1 MREIHAQKKSFDA
14 ETRKSLRKLSFAPV
28 GPRYAKRK
36 LSVKR
41 WSEEFYEAFMNEHDQ
56 TTQPPIISGIP
67 NPPAP
72 ANPPKPLSWWLRK
85 LFACNP
91 FYLVSAALL
100 LFGCYRISID
110 ATFLK
115 KEAAQLA
122 FNYSSVQFYEI
133 LLVFTAI
140 FLARHR
146 IWYDSTLLVGLENL
160 LVFVPFILI
169 SQAALIDSAMAQVMC
184 VVGGVIAVMRFGS
197 LKRYFAQLNLP
208 YRVLG
213 LGLFLLS
220 LNVALPLIFRH
231 FGESKIGI
239 NIESGAAYEMNEYT
253 WLLILP
259 AAFALANFLPHV
271 REIGS
276 LLPQRRWLPVGL
288 FSLWLA
294 VTSVHVYSL
303 GYVYDFKLR
312 GELLAPALW
321 VLAWTAYR
329 VCSASSA
336 LSVSRL
342 KNALAF
348 PPMLIPLLASSPGA
362 NKTFLTLIALNICIH
377 TGICFFGRS
386 NRFARHLVFASTLM
400 LLTGLPETWMQSISP
415 ELNRARCI
423 VSGAMAYLIL
433 WSVLLRNPK
442 LAIVGSIAFGSAV
455 MALFGNHAGAIHWA
469 LQSGLAFLLLHS
481 LRWND
486 AEHQGAG
493 AVRVVAG
500 LVWVAH
506 SLVWMYSGEGKLW
519 MPCIPGAIVL
529 GIYSAVQIFRGK
541 CNQFVVPA
549 AATLVIL
556 SGPGTVTAD
565 GVRAMP
571 IGLLA
576 VIGSFLLFGCGTIA
590 ALTRHRWHRNGYHVP
605 QVQNIRTAEP

>member
-1 MREIHAQKKSFDA
+1 
-14 ETRKSLRKLSFAPV
+14 
-28 GPRYAKRK
+28 
-36 LSVKR
+36 
-41 WSEEFYEAFMNEHDQ
+41 MNEQ
-56 TTQPPIISGIP
+56 NQPTQPPIISAIP
-67 NPPAP
+67 DPITPSK
-72 ANPPKPLSWWLRK
+72 PPKPFSWWLRK

-91 FYLVSAALL
+91 FYLASAALL

-115 KEAAQLA
+115 KEAVQLV

-133 LLVFTAI
+133 LLVITAI
-140 FLARHR
+140 FLARRR
-146 IWYDSTLLVGLENL
+146 IWYDSTLLVGLENM

-169 SQAALIDSAMAQVMC
+169 SQAALIDSAMARVMC
-184 VVGGVIAVMRFGS
+184 AVGAVIAVMRFGG
-197 LKRYFAQLNLP
+197 LKTFFAQLNLP

-213 LGLFLLS
+213 LGFVPLA
-220 LNVALPLIFRH
+220 LNVALPLIYRH
-231 FGESKIGI
+231 FGETKIGI

-259 AAFALANFLPHV
+259 AVFALANFLPHA
-271 REIGS
+271 RETGS
-276 LLPQRRWLPVGL
+276 LLPQHRWLPAGL

-321 VLAWTAYR
+321 VLAGTAYR

-342 KNALAF
+342 KNAVAI
-348 PPMLIPLLASSPGA
+348 PPLVIPLLASSPGG
-362 NKTFLTLIALNICIH
+362 NKTFLILIALNICIQ
-377 TGICFFGRS
+377 TGICFFERN

-400 LLTGLPETWMQSISP
+400 LLAGLPETWMQSISP
-415 ELNRARCI
+415 ELNRMRC
-423 VSGAMAYLIL
+423 VASGVMAYLIL
-433 WSVLLRNPK
+433 WTVLLRDPK
-442 LAIVGSIAFGSAV
+442 LAILGSIAFGSAV

-500 LVWVAH
+500 LVWVVE
-506 SLVWMYSGEGKLW
+506 SFVWMYSGEGKFW
-519 MPCIPGAIVL
+519 MPCIPGAMVL
-529 GIYSAVQIFRGK
+529 GIYSGVQILRGK
-541 CNQFVVPA
+541 WSQFAVPA

-556 SGPGTVTAD
+556 SGPGTATAD
-565 GVRAMP
+565 GVRVLP

-576 VIGSFLLFGCGTIA
+576 VIGSFVLFGCGTAA
-590 ALTRHRWHRNGYHVP
+590 ALTKHLWHRNGSSLAPVP
-605 QVQNIRTAEP
+605 DKTQGASTDSASQ